1 MLKNRLRVYVVSL
14 RDSTRRNL
22 IIEQFLK
29 LNIDFTF
36 VDAVNGKLLGPDE
49 ISAINNNVAVTQRYK
64 RQIGVG
70 EIGCT
75 LSHQNIYMDIVNDNI
90 DYAIIFEDD
99 IKLSESLHEVINYF
113 NDVESSNLDRNLY
126 VLGGQEGLPSQ
137 DMLVVSERS
146 KIMIS
151 NSLYFNKLNFSSRY
165 IYRTCCYAISKNVAM
180 NLNSVFNRSF
190 YIADD
195 WHYLFSQRV
204 FDAIYFCNVA
214 NHPEDLGGS
223 LIENERENTS
233 SQWRRSS
240 VREFLRKCKIF
251 ARQVLR
257 YY

>member
-1 MLKNRLRVYVVSL
+1 MLKNKLRIYVVSL
-14 RDSTRRNL
+14 RDSTRRSL
-22 IIEQFLK
+22 IIKQCSK
-29 LNIDFTF
+29 LEIDFIF
-36 VDAVNGKLLGPDE
+36 VDAVNGKLLSPDE
-49 ISAINNNVAVTQRYK
+49 ISSINNNPSVTQRYK
-64 RQIGVG
+64 RKIGVG

-75 LSHQNIYMDIVNDNI
+75 LSHQNIYKDIIKNDI

-113 NDVESSNLDRNLY
+113 NCVESSNLDRNLY

-137 DMLVVSERS
+137 EMLVISGRS
-146 KIMIS
+146 KIKLS
-151 NSLYFNKLNFSSRY
+151 ESLYFNKLNFSSRY
-165 IYRTCCYAISKNVAM
+165 IYRTCCYAISKTVAI

-195 WHYLFSQRV
+195 WHYLFSQHV
-204 FDAIYFCNVA
+204 FDSIYFCNVA

-223 LIENERENTS
+223 LIEKERESTG
-233 SQWRRSS
+233 SQWQRSS
-240 VREFLRKCKIF
+240 VRAFLRKCKIL